1 MSYEDHIFRAV
12 EENASTLIRL
22 ITKDESVHDFLNL
35 YAHGFVKDDFIN
47 VVAWE
52 SSSTLTSTAHANIVS
67 LTSSFINVRRMRKC
81 QKLVCGGSYS
91 TDVHRL

>member
-35 YAHGFVKDDFIN
+35 YIHGFVKDAFIN

-52 SSSTLTSTAHANIVS
+52 SSSTLTSTSHANIVS
-67 LTSSFINVRRMRKC
+67 LASSFINARGMR
-81 QKLVCGGSYS
+81 
-91 TDVHRL
+91 

>member
-22 ITKDESVHDFLNL
+22 VTKDESVHDFLNL
-35 YAHGFVKDDFIN
+35 YAHGFVKDAFIN

-52 SSSTLTSTAHANIVS
+52 SSSTLTSTSHANIVS
-67 LTSSFINVRRMRKC
+67 LASSFINARGMR
-81 QKLVCGGSYS
+81 
-91 TDVHRL
+91 